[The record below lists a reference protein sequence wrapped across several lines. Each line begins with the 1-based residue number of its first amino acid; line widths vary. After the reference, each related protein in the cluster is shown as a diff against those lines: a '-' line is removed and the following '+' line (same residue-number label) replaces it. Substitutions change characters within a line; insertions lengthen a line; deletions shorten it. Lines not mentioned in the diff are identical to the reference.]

1 MWTTPH
7 NKESKKAQFIKT
19 IRNFDLYQHLLEPTG
34 SLNTDNPSLID
45 LVLTNEVIQVSDTF
59 GKGVITLLKLNLNK
73 SCGPEEMHPPNF
85 RRISRYCI

>member
-59 GKGVITLLKLNLNK
+59 GKGVITLFSLRYYLALSPLYKYYRRN
-73 SCGPEEMHPPNF
+73 GP
-85 RRISRYCI
+85 